1 MRPPPALV
9 AAAFLVSAPLAG
21 RQQPTLDAVLARA
34 GAYVEQYRRE
44 FSLLISREDY
54 LQEVTTLNEG
64 PPGGDRW
71 ALAGVGSSTE
81 GRRLVSEFA
90 LVRVA
95 DARRSLWLAYRDVL
109 EVDGRPVR
117 DRGERLERLF
127 RTPPANAFA
136 QAEAI
141 AMESARYNIGD
152 LVRTVNVPTLALEF
166 LESANQKRSS
176 FRKRGE
182 ETVQGVRTWE
192 VAFEE
197 RARPTLIQTIDSHDV
212 VAKGVVWIDPDT
224 GRVVRTQ
231 LDPQG
236 QKGLKTRITV
246 SYALEARL
254 GLWVPVEMK
263 EIYERESRQIGGTA
277 KYSDFRRFETDV
289 KLKGPKG
296 GV

>member
-1 MRPPPALV
+1 MIIPVLALMV
-9 AAAFLVSAPLAG
+9 ALLLEPQRVD
-21 RQQPTLDAVLARA
+21 LDTVLARA
-34 GAYVEQYRRE
+34 GRYVEQYQRE

-54 LQEVTTLNEG
+54 LQEVTSMNEG
-64 PPGGDRW
+64 PAGSDRW
-71 ALAGVGSSTE
+71 GLAGVGSSTE
-81 GRRLVSEFA
+81 GRRLISEFA
-90 LVRVA
+90 LVRVQ
-95 DARRSLWLAYRDVL
+95 DDRRSLWLAFRDVF

-117 DRGERLERLF
+117 NRGERLERLF
-127 RTPPANAFA
+127 RAPSANAFA

-166 LESANQKRSS
+166 LEPANQKRSN

-182 ETVQGVRTWE
+182 ETVQGVRTWT

-197 RARPTLIQTIDSHDV
+197 RARPTLIQTTDSHDV
-212 VAKGVVWIDPDT
+212 VAKGIVWIDPDT
-224 GRVVRTQ
+224 GRIVRTQ
-231 LDPQG
+231 LDPQA

-246 SYALEARL
+246 SYAPEERL

-289 KLKGPKG
+289 KFKGPKG